1 MSSTFA
7 EASDRLLRAADP
19 ILVWA
24 LIAVAA
30 AQALAAPI
38 ASRPVS
44 LGIAL
49 LTTVPLL
56 ARRSHPVAAAMLS
69 TAAGLVPSHGYVY
82 VGYVAAFVLFY
93 SVAAHVDDPRTV
105 GLTVAA
111 GCGLAVAGSWIHG
124 AVFGDYFA
132 ALSAVVA
139 PAIVGRFV
147 RHQRAQAARL
157 RELAADLERE
167 REHRVAAALSDERAR
182 IARELHDVIAHQVS
196 VIAIQADA
204 AEAAL
209 DVDPGRAQPPLAAI
223 RAAAQDALSE
233 MRRLL
238 TVLRDPGDDV
248 DPTAPQPGLAQLPE
262 LVERACGL
270 GIPVSLEQRGEP
282 VPLPAGVDL
291 SAYRILQEALT
302 NVHKHAADAATHI
315 TVCWW
320 TDRIELDVL
329 DEGGGVER
337 DGQPAT
343 GHGLVGMRER
353 ARLLGGSLAA
363 GTVNGGFRVHAV
375 LPIGGDG

>member
-1 MSSTFA
+1 MSGALGHAPT
-7 EASDRLLRAADP
+7 RLLRAADP

-24 LIAVAA
+24 LIAAA
-30 AQALAAPI
+30 TAQALVAPI

-44 LGIAL
+44 LTIAL

-56 ARRSHPVAAAMLS
+56 VRRSHPVAAAVIS

-82 VGYVAAFVLFY
+82 VGYVAAFVVFY
-93 SVAAHVDDPRTV
+93 SVAAHVDGWRTV
-105 GLTVAA
+105 VLTVVA
-111 GCGLAVAGSWIHG
+111 GCGLAAAGSWIHG

-209 DVDPGRAQPPLAAI
+209 DIDPARAQPPLAAI
-223 RAAAQDALSE
+223 RTAAQDALSE

-238 TVLRDPGDDV
+238 AVLRDPVVDA

-262 LVERACGL
+262 LIERASGL
-270 GIPVSLEQRGEP
+270 GIPVSLEERGEP

-302 NVHKHAADAATHI
+302 NVHKHAADAATHV

-320 TDRIELDVL
+320 ADRIELEVR
-329 DEGGGVER
+329 DEGGGADE
-337 DGQPAT
+337 GGPAG

-353 ARLLGGSLAA
+353 ARLLGGSLVA
-363 GTVNGGFRVHAV
+363 GTVNGGFQVHAV